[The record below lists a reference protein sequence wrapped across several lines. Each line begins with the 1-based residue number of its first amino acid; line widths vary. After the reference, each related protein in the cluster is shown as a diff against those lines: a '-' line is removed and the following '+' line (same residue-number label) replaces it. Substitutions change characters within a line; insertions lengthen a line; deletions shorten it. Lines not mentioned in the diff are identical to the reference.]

1 MKLTSETDSST
12 NHNHSHSH
20 SHDLDLPTSNPVA
33 NVSHTERLDRLF
45 MLLEAQF
52 GSEALAPIETPRMAP
67 ALTAAVISQDA
78 KPLKS
83 SDSESDSDDM
93 SESEADIKELQ
104 DNELER
110 LHKLGIPVPGI
121 EIKVDKMVAQ
131 IWLEDLEVE
140 CANKIFGDRVRVVVE
155 KAVESV
161 ASLWL

>member
-1 MKLTSETDSST
+1 
-12 NHNHSHSH
+12 
-20 SHDLDLPTSNPVA
+20 
-33 NVSHTERLDRLF
+33 

-67 ALTAAVISQDA
+67 ILSATTTSPDPKA
-78 KPLKS
+78 LKS
-83 SDSESDSDDM
+83 SDSEADSDVM
-93 SESEADIKELQ
+93 SESEPDIKELQ
-104 DNELER
+104 DNELDR

-121 EIKVDKMVAQ
+121 EVKIDKMVAQ

>member
-1 MKLTSETDSST
+1 
-12 NHNHSHSH
+12 
-20 SHDLDLPTSNPVA
+20 
-33 NVSHTERLDRLF
+33 

-52 GSEALAPIETPRMAP
+52 GPEALAPIEAPRVAP
-67 ALTAAVISQDA
+67 NLAAAMTSQDTKA
-78 KPLKS
+78 LKS
-83 SDSESDSDDM
+83 SDSGSDSDDM
-93 SESEADIKELQ
+93 SESEADTKELQ

-121 EIKVDKMVAQ
+121 EIKVDKMIAR

>member
-12 NHNHSHSH
+12 NHSHSHSH

-33 NVSHTERLDRLF
+33 KMSHAERLDRLF

-67 ALTAAVISQDA
+67 TLTATTTSQDTKA
-78 KPLKS
+78 IKS
-83 SDSESDSDDM
+83 SDRESDSDDM

-104 DNELER
+104 DNELQR

-121 EIKVDKMVAQ
+121 EIKVDKMVAR

-140 CANKIFGDRVRVVVE
+140 CANKVFGDRVRVVVE

>member
-1 MKLTSETDSST
+1 M
-12 NHNHSHSH
+12 
-20 SHDLDLPTSNPVA
+20 
-33 NVSHTERLDRLF
+33 SHTERLDRLF

-52 GSEALAPIETPRMAP
+52 GPDALAPIETPRIASN
-67 ALTAAVISQDA
+67 LTAAMTSQDTKA
-78 KPLKS
+78 LKS

-93 SESEADIKELQ
+93 SESEADIRELQ

-140 CANKIFGDRVRVVVE
+140 CSNKVFGDRVRVVVE

>member
-1 MKLTSETDSST
+1 
-12 NHNHSHSH
+12 
-20 SHDLDLPTSNPVA
+20 
-33 NVSHTERLDRLF
+33 

-52 GSEALAPIETPRMAP
+52 GPDALAPIETPKIAP
-67 ALTAAVISQDA
+67 NLTAAMTSQDTRA
-78 KPLKS
+78 LKS

-93 SESEADIKELQ
+93 SESEADIRELQ

-140 CANKIFGDRVRVVVE
+140 CSNKVLGDRVRVVVE

>member
-1 MKLTSETDSST
+1 
-12 NHNHSHSH
+12 
-20 SHDLDLPTSNPVA
+20 
-33 NVSHTERLDRLF
+33 

-52 GSEALAPIETPRMAP
+52 GSEALAPIETPRI
-67 ALTAAVISQDA
+67 AANRTVTMTWQDTRA
-78 KPLKS
+78 RKS
-83 SDSESDSDDM
+83 SDSEADSDQM
-93 SESEADIKELQ
+93 SESEADIKELHE
-104 DNELER
+104 NELDR

-121 EIKVDKMVAQ
+121 EVKVDKMVAQ